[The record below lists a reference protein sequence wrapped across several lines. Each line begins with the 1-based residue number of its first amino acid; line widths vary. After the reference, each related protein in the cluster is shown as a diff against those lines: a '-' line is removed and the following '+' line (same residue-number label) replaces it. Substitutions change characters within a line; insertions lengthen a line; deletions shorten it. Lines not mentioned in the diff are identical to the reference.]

1 MTRQYKI
8 LQSIQKK
15 SLLFI
20 IPLKFNKIPYHG
32 GEETQYSDPLLYIF
46 PNYFFWSLPFYRQ
59 TSLKACDAHRI
70 KNNVEVSTLNSGG
83 MLDII
88 YTMAKEIINC
98 VRVA

>member
-1 MTRQYKI
+1 MVEKKLNIVI
-8 LQSIQKK
+8 LYC
-15 SLLFI
+15 
-20 IPLKFNKIPYHG
+20 KF
-32 GEETQYSDPLLYIF
+32 F
-46 PNYFFWSLPFYRQ
+46 PHYFFWSLPFYRQ

-98 VRVA
+98 VLVA